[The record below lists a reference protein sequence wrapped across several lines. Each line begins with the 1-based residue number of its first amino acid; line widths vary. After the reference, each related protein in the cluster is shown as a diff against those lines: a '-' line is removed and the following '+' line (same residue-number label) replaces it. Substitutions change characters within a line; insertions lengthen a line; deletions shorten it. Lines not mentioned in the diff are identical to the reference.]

1 MKGMKG
7 TILGL
12 GALAAAAISTVLH
25 HGKTTV
31 TYEPLTGA
39 ITNPLTGFAAMADYP
54 SLAETASMVFVK
66 ITWAELEPEEGVFD
80 WAGIEERLHLS
91 EWRAKGKHAVLRF
104 VCDDPGMRRIWTFPP
119 GWQKRQDG
127 MASNMIFPMERAM
140 RRITTIPYF

>member
-39 ITNPLTGFAAMADYP
+39 ITNPLTGFAAMAD
-54 SLAETASMVFVK
+54 
-66 ITWAELEPEEGVFD
+66 
-80 WAGIEERLHLS
+80 
-91 EWRAKGKHAVLRF
+91 
-104 VCDDPGMRRIWTFPP
+104 
-119 GWQKRQDG
+119 
-127 MASNMIFPMERAM
+127 
-140 RRITTIPYF
+140 